1 MPGVEIAKIKVGD
14 KVRFTVEGEIS
25 HVMTGE
31 HGAYDEGRITYMLRN
46 RYMLL
51 PYERD
56 KGKLVKVRSGFWA
69 MIADWLDYTFGGDI
83 NG

>member
-1 MPGVEIAKIKVGD
+1 
-14 KVRFTVEGEIS
+14 
-25 HVMTGE
+25 
-31 HGAYDEGRITYMLRN
+31 
-46 RYMLL
+46 MLL